1 MSIGRP
7 EPVKDSTP
15 RLIADIGGTNARF
28 ALLLNGRVDD
38 EIVLACAEHASLV
51 AAVEHYLVKVG
62 ATTPQRRPRE
72 AAMAIAGPITGDHIR
87 MTNHVWEF
95 SAATTRRDLG
105 LSRLIFMNDFTA
117 LAMSLRHLPPQD
129 LEPIG
134 GGRAVLGATIALL
147 GPGTGLGVSGLVP
160 SGEHWMG
167 TDIQGRDVWARL
179 VHGARISLSVGLVS
193 QGIALGLGL
202 MLGLFAGYYGK
213 WIDEIVMRLAD
224 VTLAFPT
231 LLLLIALVAALQPSL
246 TVVFLTIGL
255 VGWAAMARLVRGQVL
270 VVRELEYVQAMR
282 ALGARNRRIIM
293 RHVLPAVVAPVLIAA
308 TLGVAGA
315 IMAEA
320 SLSFLGL
327 GVQPPTPS
335 WGAMIADGRDLSQLR
350 GAPWILWITDLSKED
365 HWFIL
370 PILMGVAMFIQMKMS
385 PASPD
390 PAQAKMMMLTPVL
403 VTILFLWY
411 RSASGLT
418 LYWLTGNVISIGQ
431 QWFIRNYWT
440 DSA

>member
-1 MSIGRP
+1 MSRAMQHLRR
-7 EPVKDSTP
+7 DA
-15 RLIADIGGTNARF
+15 RAWFGTF
-28 ALLLNGRVDD
+28 V
-38 EIVLACAEHASLV
+38 IVLMVV
-51 AAVEHYLVKVG
+51 AAVAAPLVDRYDPTDV
-62 ATTPQRRPRE
+62 
-72 AAMAIAGPITGDHIR
+72 
-87 MTNHVWEF
+87 
-95 SAATTRRDLG
+95 DLSNQ
-105 LSRLIFMNDFTA
+105 LQ
-117 LAMSLRHLPPQD
+117 P
-129 LEPIG
+129 
-134 GGRAVLGATIALL
+134 
-147 GPGTGLGVSGLVP
+147 P

-202 MLGLFAGYYGK
+202 LLGLLAGYYGK
-213 WIDEIVMRLAD
+213 WIDELVMRLAD

-246 TVVFLTIGL
+246 GVVFLTIGL

-282 ALGARNRRIIM
+282 ALGARNGRIIL

-350 GAPWILWITDLSKED
+350 GAPWTS
-365 HWFIL
+365 
-370 PILMGVAMFIQMKMS
+370 
-385 PASPD
+385 
-390 PAQAKMMMLTPVL
+390 
-403 VTILFLWY
+403 LFPGI
-411 RSASGLT
+411 AIGLT
-418 LYWLTGNVISIGQ
+418 VLGFNLLGDALRDAIDPRAVRKVSIEAVAE
-431 QWFIRNYWT
+431 RERT
-440 DSA
+440 